1 MRYLFDASLLLVF
14 LMLSGC
20 TLQGLTPA
28 SNSSSSTEP
37 SALSAVAPT
46 RIPTQTMAP
55 SPTAIPPTI
64 TPTFFPTQ
72 TATVSP
78 LPTLEPAQ
86 AEEALR
92 ILLQEPGD
100 CLAPCFWGI
109 TPGQTTLEEA
119 KNIFAHLGLT
129 LELTNVRDNKEFYEL
144 IYDFDNGLSISPLL
158 TVQDEMVKNFRIYI
172 TPEKSQPGLPRAWL
186 AYAPETL
193 INQYGIPS
201 KVIFS
206 VDRIRDANVPQR
218 TWYYMVMYFAPV
230 DLIVQYGPAEIFP
243 DTKFRACPRTDPFNS
258 VRLWLGKDPE
268 YPPLEDVPVEEA
280 AALTLETFAELMN
293 EKPET
298 ACFTLKTELFP

>member
-1 MRYLFDASLLLVF
+1 MF
-14 LMLSGC
+14 SGC
-20 TLQGLTPA
+20 ASQGATPVPGSPVPAVPTAVLAVTPTSTPTLPPSATAVPPTFMPTP
-28 SNSSSSTEP
+28 SST
-37 SALSAVAPT
+37 L
-46 RIPTQTMAP
+46 
-55 SPTAIPPTI
+55 TATATLPPTLN
-64 TPTFFPTQ
+64 PKQ
-72 TATVSP
+72 V
-78 LPTLEPAQ
+78 
-86 AEEALR
+86 EET
-92 ILLQEPGD
+92 IGTLLQEPVD

-109 TPGQTTLEEA
+109 MPEQTTLEEA
-119 KNIFAHLGLT
+119 LNIFTHLGLQVQST
-129 LELTNVRDNKEFYEL
+129 TQNNKEFYGIAYE
-144 IYDFDNGLSISPLL
+144 FENGLRISPIL
-158 TVQDEMVKNFRIYI
+158 TVEDGIVQNLRIKI
-172 TPEKSQPGLPRAWL
+172 TPEKHQPGLPRAWL
-186 AYAPETL
+186 TYSPETL

-280 AALTLETFAELMN
+280 AALTLETFTELMN
-293 EKPET
+293 EEPET